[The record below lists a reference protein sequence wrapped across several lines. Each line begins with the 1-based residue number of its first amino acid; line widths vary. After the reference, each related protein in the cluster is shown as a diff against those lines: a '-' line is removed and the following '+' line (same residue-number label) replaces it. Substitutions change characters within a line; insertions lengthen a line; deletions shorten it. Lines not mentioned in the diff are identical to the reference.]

1 MMNIADISEDSLRM
15 RCPEVLKIL
24 LQDRTTGTNIFWA
37 TNDYRKS
44 GPRYGYS
51 SPILPELI
59 TGKNATVIRPRVL
72 KAREE
77 QSARPARKLN
87 NTRTN
92 TIPNTQSLT
101 ITQFGRPSGLP
112 CPVAANGVQD
122 KLQAV
127 GLRAKKRK
135 TNSRAIHAGTGRT
148 TSRVNKP

>member
-1 MMNIADISEDSLRM
+1 M
-15 RCPEVLKIL
+15 
-24 LQDRTTGTNIFWA
+24 
-37 TNDYRKS
+37 
-44 GPRYGYS
+44 
-51 SPILPELI
+51 
-59 TGKNATVIRPRVL
+59 
-72 KAREE
+72 
-77 QSARPARKLN
+77 SARPDRVPD
-87 NTRTN
+87 NTRAN